1 MTHEE
6 IIELL
11 GLEPLP
17 DEGGLFRETYRST
30 SQVSVNGTT
39 RSASTAIYYL
49 LTSETR
55 SLLHR
60 LRFSEVFHFYLGD
73 PVEMLHLHEDGSSE
87 RVLLGPDLASQ
98 RPQVVVPSGS
108 WQGARMLSSG
118 KFALMG
124 TTMGPGFEF
133 EDFELGQRADLL
145 SRYPNEATLIT
156 ALTESP
162 GTPSA
167 RP

>member
-1 MTHEE
+1 MTGPEVV
-6 IIELL
+6 ELL

-17 DEGGLFRETYRST
+17 DEGGLFRETYRSP
-30 SQVSVNGTT
+30 SRVAVDGTM

-87 RVLLGPDLASQ
+87 RVLLGPDLATQ
-98 RPQVVVPSGS
+98 RPQVVVPAGS
-108 WQGARMLSSG
+108 WQGARVLSG
-118 KFALMG
+118 GRFALMG

-133 EDFELGQRADLL
+133 EDFELGPRAELL
-145 SRYPNEATLIT
+145 KRYPNEASLIT
-156 ALTESP
+156 ALTE
-162 GTPSA
+162 A
-167 RP
+167 D